1 MGGRVGG
8 RETNIVKNCDL
19 WTTPWMLL
27 RFNHFTFEELIV
39 GKENQVQTIVE
50 EMT

>member
-1 MGGRVGG
+1 VA
-8 RETNIVKNCDL
+8 NIVKNCDHL

-27 RFNHFTFEELIV
+27 RFNQITFEELIV
-39 GKENQVQTIVE
+39 GKKENQVQTILE